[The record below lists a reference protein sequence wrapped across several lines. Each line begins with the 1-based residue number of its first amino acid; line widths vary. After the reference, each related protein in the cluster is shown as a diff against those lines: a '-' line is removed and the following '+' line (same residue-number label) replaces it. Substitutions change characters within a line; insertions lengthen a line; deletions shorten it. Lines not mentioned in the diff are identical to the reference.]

1 MKFRTVIVI
10 SLFLSSIIGIG
21 MIGIY
26 TPVFDN
32 LQYSGTIHSVDSTG
46 DGYPDR
52 IADDSEILEKQS
64 YNVVIEVTHYD
75 GSEELSKQEIERVK
89 ALFELQEMKYAD
101 SINMVFVDSGEFS
114 NEEYPDTDV
123 SELYIDR
130 YTETVSEYSQ
140 FENSGTYHIVIT
152 ENVRFSDKDQAVSG
166 VASGSVALVESNPYK
181 LDENNNNN
189 NNQLPLRE
197 HIISHEIG
205 HLIGISG
212 DYEKVDKHSDWDEYP
227 SVMNYTLPCSIDE
240 ALSNCDEHIL
250 TFTDTDNAI
259 MELYLSNREYTVA
272 NFELTQDD
280 VLDADAE
287 D

>member
-10 SLFLSSIIGIG
+10 SLILSSIVGIG

-52 IADDSEILEKQS
+52 IADDSELLEKQS

-89 ALFELQEMKYAD
+89 ALFESQEMKYAD
-101 SINMVFVDSGEFS
+101 SINMVFVDSGEFT

-123 SELYIDR
+123 SELYIER
-130 YTETVSEYSQ
+130 YTETVAEYSQ

-152 ENVRFSDKDQAVSG
+152 EDVKLRDNEQSVSG
-166 VASGSVALVESNPYK
+166 VASGSVALVESNPYN
-181 LDENNNNN
+181 LDEYDDINT
-189 NNQLPLRE
+189 QLPLRE
-197 HIISHEIG
+197 HIISHEVG

-212 DYEKVDKHSDWDEYP
+212 DYEKVDKHSDWEVYP

-240 ALSNCDEHIL
+240 SVANCDESIL

-259 MELYLSNREYTVA
+259 MELYLSNREYTVRE
-272 NFELTQDD
+272 FEITQDD
-280 VLDADAE
+280 VLYTESE